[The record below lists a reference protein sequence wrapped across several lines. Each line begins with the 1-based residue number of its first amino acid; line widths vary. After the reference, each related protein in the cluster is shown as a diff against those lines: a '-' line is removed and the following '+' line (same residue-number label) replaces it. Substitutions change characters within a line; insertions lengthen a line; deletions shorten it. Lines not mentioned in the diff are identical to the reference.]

1 MLEILIG
8 GAILAAA
15 TAAFRVFWDTVY
27 NWCLNLVSRFLE
39 SFTTFVKAGMNVISY
54 YYHRKYD
61 GWYREK
67 VPAQAINKSDCPKS
81 VRDALFDNDE
91 VVVQRF

>member
-1 MLEILIG
+1 MFEILIG
-8 GAILAAA
+8 GAILAVA
-15 TAAFRVFWDTVY
+15 TAVFKAFWDTVY
-27 NWCLNLVSRFLE
+27 NWCVKLVSRFLE
-39 SFTTFVKAGMNVISY
+39 SFTTFVKSGMNVISY

-67 VPAQAINKSDCPKS
+67 VPAQTINKSDCPKS